1 MNNFDSL
8 QINSIDYST
17 WIYRK
22 HNSQTQHNKE
32 QNELSDCL
40 SSHRHP
46 RFSSREARCSLP
58 SDHAAP
64 SQQVE
69 EGEEASRGAR
79 RMQEHLEGGASQEG
93 EEGEEASRGARRM
106 QEHLEGDTS
115 QEGEE
120 GEEGEEA
127 SRGNRWDEMA
137 RRQPLR
143 VEGEEGEEA
152 PRGTRRMQEHLEGTT
167 RPCRVGIQP
176 GSMGERKQGW
186 GINGSHKI
194 LKQKQKNTKNTQKT
208 HKKQNMV
215 SKWMSW
221 SNNCW

>member
-79 RMQEHLEGGASQEG
+79 RMQEHLEG
-93 EEGEEASRGARRM
+93 
-106 QEHLEGDTS
+106 
-115 QEGEE
+115 
-120 GEEGEEA
+120 
-127 SRGNRWDEMA
+127 
-137 RRQPLR
+137 
-143 VEGEEGEEA
+143 
-152 PRGTRRMQEHLEGTT
+152 TT

>member
-40 SSHRHP
+40 SANCHP
-46 RFSSREARCSLP
+46 RLARREARCSLP
-58 SDHAAP
+58 SGHATSP
-64 SQQVE
+64 QQVE
-69 EGEEASRGAR
+69 EGEEASRGTR
-79 RMQEHLEGGASQEG
+79 RMQEYLEGGA
-93 EEGEEASRGARRM
+93 
-106 QEHLEGDTS
+106 S

-152 PRGTRRMQEHLEGTT
+152 SRGTRRMQEHLEGTT

-194 LKQKQKNTKNTQKT
+194 LKQKQKTQKT
-208 HKKQNMV
+208 HKKHTKNKIWSQNGWAEAIIVDNGFDSQPYHIFFRFIMNAV
-215 SKWMSW
+215 
-221 SNNCW
+221 